1 MAITTYAELKTAIA
15 NWIARDDLTSYLDEF
30 IDLTETMLK
39 REPAPPESLDMGG
52 IRADIQRTTGTLSTS
67 AATLALP
74 SDFLEMYR
82 FTLTADANYTVLR
95 FVDRNMLNLMHR
107 DGSGLPAFFTISDVF
122 EFDVKPDSAY
132 AYELSY
138 WPSVT
143 ALSASNTTNWVI
155 TNYPDVYLAGC
166 MFHAARFIKDEREA
180 NTWLNQYK
188 VATWSASETYRQGR
202 YSQGSIN
209 IKTDTVTP

>member
-1 MAITTYAELKTAIA
+1 MALANYSDLKTAIA
-15 NWIARDDLTSYLDEF
+15 NWIARDDLTSYLDDF

-39 REPAPPESLDMGG
+39 REPAPPESPDIGG
-52 IRADIQRTTGTLSTS
+52 IRADIQRATGTLSTA

-95 FVDRNMLNLMHR
+95 FLDRTMLNLFHR

-122 EFDVKPDSAY
+122 EFDVKPDSDY

-138 WPSVT
+138 WPSVS
-143 ALSASNTTNWVI
+143 ALSASNTTNWAL

-166 MFHAARFIKDEREA
+166 MFQAARFIKDEAEA
-180 NTWLNQYK
+180 NSWLNQYK
-188 VATWSASETYRQGR
+188 ISAWSASETYRQGR
-202 YSQGSIN
+202 YSRGSISV
-209 IKTDTVTP
+209 KTDTVTP